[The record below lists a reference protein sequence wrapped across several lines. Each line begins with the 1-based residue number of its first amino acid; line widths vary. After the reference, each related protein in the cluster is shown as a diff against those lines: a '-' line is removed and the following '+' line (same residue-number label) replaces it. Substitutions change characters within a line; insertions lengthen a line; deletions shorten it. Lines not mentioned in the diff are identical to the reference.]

1 MLKVDQETDE
11 DLTMADG
18 PAESED
24 DGSRV
29 AFNWRDGERRY
40 RRAPRLTSRRGVAMG
55 SRVSGRST

>member
-1 MLKVDQETDE
+1 MADVLKVDQETDE

-40 RRAPRLTSRRGVAMG
+40 RRAPKADKPAGG
-55 SRVSGRST
+55 GDG